1 MQTKRHLAGAIA
13 WILSAILIPAQII
26 VALMW
31 PRGYSLTGNT
41 ISDLGV
47 TACAQYAESGQH
59 LREVC
64 SPGFQLFNISMII
77 SGALIVLGALL
88 LHGWWNRRSGRV
100 GTICLAIAG
109 AAVAVVGLAPWDL
122 YPEFHD
128 AFATAQAI
136 LQWSAMLL
144 LAIAAGPGAFRRVT
158 VAAAVVS
165 VAGFLLFVSALEGAQ
180 IPVLGLGGS
189 ERLSFDTLTVWNMC
203 VGIAILAHTPVHRR
217 GRLAKLAA

>member
-1 MQTKRHLAGAIA
+1 MQTKRHQAGAIA

-47 TACAQYAESGQH
+47 TTCGQYAESGQH

-77 SGALIVLGALL
+77 SGVLILLGALL
-88 LHGWWNRRSGRV
+88 LHGWWNTRTGRA

-109 AAVAVVGLAPWDL
+109 AAVAAVGLAPWDL
-122 YPEFHD
+122 YPEIHD
-128 AFATAQAI
+128 SFATAQAV

-144 LAIAAGPGAFRRVT
+144 LAIAAGPGWFRRVT
-158 VAAAVVS
+158 VAATLVS
-165 VAGFLLFVSALEGAQ
+165 VVGFLLFISALDGAQ

-189 ERLSFDTLTVWNMC
+189 ERLSFDILTAWTMC
-203 VGIAILAHTPVHRR
+203 VGFAVLARTPAHR
-217 GRLAKLAA
+217 GGQPAKLAA